1 MTITQP
7 PAPVRAPG
15 SRGLALREI
24 LAIVVLGVVFGF
36 LYYLLVQGWSALAAA
51 MGPLGDLA
59 QNVVIGGWFV
69 VAPLSLFIVRR
80 PGAGLVAELIASVVE
95 VVFLGSPVGPILFLT
110 AVIQGVGSEV
120 SFAATRYRRYDL
132 PVFLA
137 SGVTTALFS
146 FVYATI
152 RFGWWG
158 QTLFWARLGL
168 HVASGLVLC
177 GVLAWMVARA
187 LARTGVLRDLPAG
200 QAGA

>member
-1 MTITQP
+1 MTTAQP
-7 PAPVRAPG
+7 SSPVATRR
-15 SRGLALREI
+15 RGLALREI
-24 LAIVVLGVVFGF
+24 LAVVVLGVVFGF
-36 LYYLLVQGWSALAAA
+36 LYYALDQGWSALSVA

-59 QNVVIGGWFV
+59 QNILIGGWFV
-69 VAPLSLFIVRR
+69 VAPLALFVVRR
-80 PGAGLVAELIASVVE
+80 PGVGVVAELIASVVE
-95 VVFLGSPVGPILFLT
+95 VVFLGSPVGPLLFLT
-110 AVIQGVGSEV
+110 ALIQGVGSEV
-120 SFAATRYRRYDL
+120 AFAATRYRRYSL

-158 QTLFWARLGL
+158 QSLFWVRLGL

-177 GVLAWMVARA
+177 GVLAWVVARA
-187 LARTGVLRDLPAG
+187 LAKTGVLRDLPAG